1 MAQLGRIC
9 HEICRSTTLSVTSIV
24 EKKTS
29 SGDNC
34 GEDECYGSV
43 NALNQGLA
51 LSRSQ
56 GILLSVP
63 SAVTYSLAELHLIS
77 IERIGSLQAR
87 AIHTSSW
94 LTSVV
99 RRIYQRIHGSTPPFA
114 RLTAMMLPDKSTV
127 HSQAQCSGLKEQA
140 VTLYIKSF
148 HISRSLNLLQLQRS
162 SRAWHP

>member
-1 MAQLGRIC
+1 MKKGEIAAGPERLTTAVRIWMCALYNIFVGAIGNIC
-9 HEICRSTTLSVTSIV
+9 HDFCRVATLSVTSIV
-24 EKKTS
+24 EKKAS

-43 NALNQGLA
+43 NALNQGLT

-63 SAVTYSLAELHLIS
+63 SAVTYSLPELHLIS
-77 IERIGSLQAR
+77 IERIGSLQVR

-99 RRIYQRIHGSTPPFA
+99 RRIF
-114 RLTAMMLPDKSTV
+114 
-127 HSQAQCSGLKEQA
+127 
-140 VTLYIKSF
+140 
-148 HISRSLNLLQLQRS
+148 
-162 SRAWHP
+162 